1 MRRLSVFSLSFQKL
15 GFSLAKRENPASPA
29 GAQEGRHQW
38 FPPSDFLPFPKIIW
52 CKPENSDLCEKENG
66 RGFFLSCRSLTI
78 RNVRYLAAAQAV
90 SSPQARHKVNCP
102 KGTLGDDRD
111 AQLVGLV
118 ATDGTC
124 EFNLIMNVY
133 RRVRQGEL
141 PEGQEKVPWGTT
153 SAHRA
158 IRLALNKNE
167 KMENAPSKV
176 HSPFSIFNSQLFRG
190 FLSMLQLAYPS
201 AHLCRR

>member
-1 MRRLSVFSLSFQKL
+1 MFTFRGVVACKANGTCLPGGRAVPTARGKRVDTNGFYPLNSHFLLFLNLTHTRDRRPLR
-15 GFSLAKRENPASPA
+15 KRERQSGYSCVYFVKYSQFSDNVLLHMRATLRRRNTRGIAQRARESP
-29 GAQEGRHQW
+29 
-38 FPPSDFLPFPKIIW
+38 
-52 CKPENSDLCEKENG
+52 
-66 RGFFLSCRSLTI
+66 
-78 RNVRYLAAAQAV
+78 
-90 SSPQARHKVNCP
+90 
-102 KGTLGDDRD
+102 LGDTCV
-111 AQLVGLV
+111 AQFVGLV

-167 KMENAPSKV
+167 KMENALPRGS
-176 HSPFSIFNSQLFRG
+176 FSI
-190 FLSMLQLAYPS
+190 PT
-201 AHLCRR
+201 C

>member
-1 MRRLSVFSLSFQKL
+1 MQD
-15 GFSLAKRENPASPA
+15 SPHPRQ
-29 GAQEGRHQW
+29 GQEG
-38 FPPSDFLPFPKIIW
+38 P
-52 CKPENSDLCEKENG
+52 
-66 RGFFLSCRSLTI
+66 
-78 RNVRYLAAAQAV
+78 
-90 SSPQARHKVNCP
+90 
-102 KGTLGDDRD
+102 LGDTCV
-111 AQLVGLV
+111 AQFVGLV

-167 KMENAPSKV
+167 KMENALPRGS
-176 HSPFSIFNSQLFRG
+176 FSIPTR
-190 FLSMLQLAYPS
+190 
-201 AHLCRR
+201 